1 MIYNADLNEGFFNSF
16 FYLNKYYG
24 ITKNPNTNDFVI
36 IMKYYELG
44 SLKDYMAKNFY
55 NVKWNDKLKILSHII
70 EGLGHIHDQ
79 KIIQRDF
86 HSGNILYENQF
97 DIVISDLG
105 ISKSSIESTNDD
117 NEIYGIIPYMAPEIL
132 QGKEYTTASDI
143 YSFGMIMW
151 ELMTGR
157 MPFWDQKDDI
167 ELIIKIC
174 KGFRPSIITNAPK
187 GYIELMQECWNSDPN
202 KRPTANDIIDI
213 FEEKIIPNYNNE
225 IEISKSSDIGP
236 IVITNSNKSI
246 TLKFVNFAS
255 SRYQTNIL
263 ESGK

>member
-1 MIYNADLNEGFFNSF
+1 MVYNADLNEGFFNSLF
-16 FYLNKYYG
+16 HLNTYYG
-24 ITKNPNTNDFVI
+24 ITQNPITNDFVI

-55 NVKWNDKLKILSHII
+55 NVKWNEKLEILTRII

-79 KIIQRDF
+79 KIIHRDF

-105 ISKSSIESTNDD
+105 INKSSIKSTNED
-117 NEIYGIIPYMAPEIL
+117 NGIYGVISYMAPEIL

-157 MPFWDQKDDI
+157 MP
-167 ELIIKIC
+167 
-174 KGFRPSIITNAPK
+174 
-187 GYIELMQECWNSDPN
+187 
-202 KRPTANDIIDI
+202 
-213 FEEKIIPNYNNE
+213 
-225 IEISKSSDIGP
+225 
-236 IVITNSNKSI
+236 
-246 TLKFVNFAS
+246 
-255 SRYQTNIL
+255 
-263 ESGK
+263 